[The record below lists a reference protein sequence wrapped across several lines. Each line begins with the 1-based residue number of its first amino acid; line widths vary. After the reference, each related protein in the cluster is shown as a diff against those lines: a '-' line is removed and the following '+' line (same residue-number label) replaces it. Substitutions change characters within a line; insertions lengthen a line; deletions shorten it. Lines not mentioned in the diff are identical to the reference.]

1 MNTSDDSLVITHIPK
16 AVRAWVAQRRI
27 WIELE
32 DGREIGF
39 PAEKFPR
46 LSAATDEQLR
56 QVRIEARGKA
66 LRWEEIDE
74 DISVAGILAGRFWDK
89 K

>member
-1 MNTSDDSLVITHIPK
+1 MSTSADTVVANKSFCAI
-16 AVRAWVAQRRI
+16 RAWVSGRKV

-46 LSAATDEQLR
+46 LRDASDELLAK
-56 QVRIEARGKA
+56 VHVEARGMA
-66 LRWEEIDE
+66 LRWEELDE
-74 DISVAGILAGRFWDK
+74 DISVNGILAGRFGPK
-89 K
+89 S

>member
-1 MNTSDDSLVITHIPK
+1 
-16 AVRAWVAQRRI
+16 
-27 WIELE
+27 LE

-46 LSAATDEQLR
+46 LDATTDERLA
-56 QVRIEARGKA
+56 QVNIEIRGKA

-74 DISVAGILAGRFWDK
+74 DISVAGILAGHFWDEK
-89 K
+89 